1 MGDLGL
7 NFASATPL
15 PSFTAHPLFIGGT
28 NITKMP
34 RSLQSKTLI
43 CYSNIPGLQH
53 FKMETGKYR
62 PGSATKKKKKPSG
75 HVIHSCIPSTG
86 KANTGSARVQGQP
99 PTLQI

>member
-1 MGDLGL
+1 VGDLGL

-15 PSFTAHPLFIGGT
+15 PSFTAHPFIGGT

-53 FKMETGKYR
+53 FKIETGKYR
-62 PGSATKKKKKPSG
+62 PGSAQNKNKNKTNKQKKKT
-75 HVIHSCIPSTG
+75 IWACDT
-86 KANTGSARVQGQP
+86 
-99 PTLQI
+99 